1 MNEYEFIYKIH
12 WPSSVKIRLNNASSQ
27 LKAWNLLREI
37 HTFFNQENV
46 FTVGDT
52 KLLYLTIF
60 IKDSFKTH
68 CVESEFYLVGY
79 QNSTKTSILR
89 KFHH

>member
-46 FTVGDT
+46 FTVVT
-52 KLLYLTIF
+52 
-60 IKDSFKTH
+60 
-68 CVESEFYLVGY
+68 
-79 QNSTKTSILR
+79 QNCYI
-89 KFHH
+89 